1 MFLNGVGELLLR
13 GSFLTLTCDAHKG
26 HDCQYAIVAMT
37 DVQVG
42 AMYPVYHQQS
52 DTICRSLSAYCQ
64 LSGQSET
71 HGFRSVTGWS
81 ACRTLWLRGA
91 PLGGSRYDG

>member
-1 MFLNGVGELLLR
+1 MQHCLTILADISTVGAGIASVTAMFLNGVGELLLG

-52 DTICRSLSAYCQ
+52 EHHLQVLVSLLPAV
-64 LSGQSET
+64 
-71 HGFRSVTGWS
+71 RSVRDTWV
-81 ACRTLWLRGA
+81 
-91 PLGGSRYDG
+91 